1 MKPLVADMIQVD
13 PAKRPNM
20 DEVVS
25 RFDEIRCGLNRRK
38 LRARPVDIDEDLFDR
53 VARTTS
59 HWTRRIV
66 FVARGIP
73 AIPYP
78 PAT

>member
-1 MKPLVADMIQVD
+1 MKPLVADMIQAD

-25 RFDEIRCGLNRRK
+25 RFDDIRRGLNSRK
-38 LRARPVDIDEDLFDR
+38 LRARAVDIDEDLFDR

-66 FVARGIP
+66 FVARRIP
-73 AIPYP
+73 AIPSP
-78 PAT
+78 PDT